1 MDIVFV
7 LDVSLSIEN
16 EENLQLMKNF
26 VTSLIGFL
34 NISPTCSRAAVI
46 LFARDAWINFTL
58 SDHTDVANLR
68 NAIDQIRYN
77 EISRY
82 NHTRT
87 NTPAALNLLRTAAH
101 DGTLGIRDDVVHVA
115 LIITKGKPNIKH
127 LGVPN
132 DQATQVT
139 EAAAKTLHQSGI
151 YNQVYAIGI
160 GTTRQLGNTL
170 EIIANPSSLVFP
182 IAGFDP
188 ELFEQL
194 VLNVTGEFCDRK

>member
-16 EENLQLMKNF
+16 EENLQNF

-151 YNQVYAIGI
+151 YKQVYAIGI
-160 GTTRQLGNTL
+160 TAAIKELGNTL
-170 EIIANPSSLVFP
+170 DIIANPSSLVFP